1 MSRQVCDRFDS
12 IRWSRQGILAGI
24 CMWMGWCFPCD
35 RLLGQEVESVRDE
48 VVRRSG
54 ADKLNAEGLGAV
66 PPVDVADD
74 VEQIARAKDLAE
86 AFRIAS
92 VAFYRRLS

>member
-54 ADKLNAEGLGAV
+54 ADTKWTELSSLLGEIFTPAGLSETHRAEEPAAPYGSGQI
-66 PPVDVADD
+66 PPP
-74 VEQIARAKDLAE
+74 KP
-86 AFRIAS
+86 S
-92 VAFYRRLS
+92 